1 MIGVGSDVS
10 IWVRFYDLFSSE
22 LTLKNAYNDVVL
34 CQLYIYHS
42 LEILSMYVVLLDLY
56 NSLNSSLISLPHCRL
71 FFRVRSS
78 TRNRF
83 VFDLVVC
90 LRQRFIFFA
99 EDKKKKKKKFFFQ
112 LITWT
117 KNISVFF
124 ELKAS
129 IRNIE
134 KFKKKKDQKKAS
146 PTSEFS
152 NWLFDVGLV
161 GKCCLV
167 EAVSW
172 VILEVSHVSLL
183 YSSKNEVT
191 FKIIIWS
198 KLNSDQSQVQWW
210 F

>member
-56 NSLNSSLISLPHCRL
+56 NSLYSSLISLPHCRL

-78 TRNRF
+78 TRTRF

-99 EDKKKKKKKFFFQ
+99 EDEKKKKKFFVSM
-112 LITWT
+112 
-117 KNISVFF
+117 KNMDKEHISILWA
-124 ELKAS
+124 ESKHKKYRK
-129 IRNIE
+129 IQ
-134 KFKKKKDQKKAS
+134 KKKWPKKS
-146 PTSEFS
+146 PTHFWVFKLTFWCRIGWKMLISRGGIRS
-152 NWLFDVGLV
+152 NS
-161 GKCCLV
+161 K
-167 EAVSW
+167 
-172 VILEVSHVSLL
+172 SL
-183 YSSKNEVT
+183 SCVT
-191 FKIIIWS
+191 IVFLQKWD
-198 KLNSDQSQVQWW
+198 N